1 MQRFEKIKTNKEA
14 LMELLK
20 IADPDPEMVM
30 RYLPES
36 DVYALYEDGEAV
48 CVAAVAPVSKEACEL
63 KNIAAVR
70 PGQGYGSRM
79 MAYLFRQYKGRYS
92 AMTVGT
98 ADTSTANKA
107 FYAKHGFVYTHTQK
121 NFFTDHYKEPVYEN
135 GVRCVDME
143 YFIKRFD

>member
-14 LMELLK
+14 LIELLK

-48 CVAAVAPVSKEACEL
+48 CVAAVAPVSEEACEL

-79 MAYLFRQYKGRYS
+79 MAYLFRQYKVRYS
-92 AMTVGT
+92 AMTVAT

-107 FYAKHGFVYTHTQK
+107 FYANTALSIRIRKKTSLRIIT
-121 NFFTDHYKEPVYEN
+121 
-135 GVRCVDME
+135 RS
-143 YFIKRFD
+143 RFMKTAYAAWIWSIL